1 MLLAVPVLALM
12 VHLPVTVLP
21 VRGEVAFWVTRV
33 ASAGAVPVAKQVV
46 PTQGTSPVT
55 VPGENVAGLA
65 PPRCPRGEF
74 VVHAAKAQNT
84 PRGLPQLKR
93 LGDRGQ
99 HVQMR
104 CDGAKL

>member
-46 PTQGTSPVT
+46 PTQGT
-55 VPGENVAGLA
+55 
-65 PPRCPRGEF
+65 
-74 VVHAAKAQNT
+74 
-84 PRGLPQLKR
+84 
-93 LGDRGQ
+93 
-99 HVQMR
+99 
-104 CDGAKL
+104 